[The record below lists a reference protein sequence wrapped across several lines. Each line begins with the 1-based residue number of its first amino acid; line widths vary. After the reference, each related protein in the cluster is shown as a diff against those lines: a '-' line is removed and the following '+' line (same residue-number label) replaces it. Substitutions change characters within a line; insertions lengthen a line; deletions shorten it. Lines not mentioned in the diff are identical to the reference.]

1 MREGRLTTCTT
12 CTNPNRW
19 VELNKEEK
27 VLSDSRPQLVHGGR
41 RAFNLVRETKMSINE
56 IFHKMMMHD
65 FPPG

>member
-27 VLSDSRPQLVHGGR
+27 RLVPSDSRPQLVHRGR
-41 RAFNLVRETKMSINE
+41 RAFNLVRETKNE
-56 IFHKMMMHD
+56 
-65 FPPG
+65 